1 MSKVTIIYDEPDDE
15 DLHMTIKMT
24 MPKKLVNGPAS
35 DVVKFA
41 VDHYNKQEK
50 YASNPLDT
58 SQFHLKLAGG
68 HHIDNAG
75 IVADHF
81 RGGDELHMMSTYEG
95 ATAQV
100 RPPPSTAPTN
110 PTPTATTQAKKDPRA
125 DGKVRCRNFGCNRFF
140 DPNAAPEECVYHKA
154 APIFHETAKWWS
166 CCPHAKSYDFEG
178 FQATPGC
185 ERGFH
190 SASDPEGKKRFLG
203 GTDLREENAPRRIDG
218 GEEVLDGRK
227 KLDRLKTGLKAI
239 GIPEDQFERVWGRL
253 AARTGGID
261 GVVDKL
267 REDLGAVLQQYL
279 D

>member
-1 MSKVTIIYDEPDDE
+1 MSKVTIIYDEPQDD

-24 MPKKLVNGPAS
+24 MPKKLLDGPAEN
-35 DVVKFA
+35 VVKFA
-41 VDHYNKQEK
+41 VDHYNKQGK
-50 YASNPLDT
+50 YSSNPLDA
-58 SQFHLKLAGG
+58 SAFHLKLAGG

-81 RGGDELHMMSTYEG
+81 RGGDELHLMSTYEG

-100 RPPPSTAPTN
+100 RPPAPAKPE
-110 PTPTATTQAKKDPRA
+110 PTPAVPAKKGPRA
-125 DGKVRCRNFGCNRFF
+125 DGKVRCRNFGCNKFF
-140 DPNAAPEECVYHKA
+140 DPSAPPEECVYHKA

-166 CCPHAKSYDFEG
+166 CCPQAKSYDFEG

-190 SASDPEGKKRFLG
+190 SDAEPEGKKRFLG
-203 GTDLREENAPRRIDG
+203 GTDLREENAPKRIDG

-227 KLDRLKTGLKAI
+227 KLDRLKTGLVAI

-253 AARTGGID
+253 AARCGGID
-261 GVVDKL
+261 GVVERLHRDM
-267 REDLGAVLQQYL
+267 GALLQEYL